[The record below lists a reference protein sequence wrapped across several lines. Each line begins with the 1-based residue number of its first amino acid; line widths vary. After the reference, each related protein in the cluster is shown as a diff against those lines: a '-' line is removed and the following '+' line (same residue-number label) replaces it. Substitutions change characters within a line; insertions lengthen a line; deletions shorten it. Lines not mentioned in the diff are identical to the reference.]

1 MIYCFDLDGTL
12 CSTLDESYKD
22 AEPYMDRIGYVNG
35 LFEKGHT
42 VIIET
47 ARGTMTGKDWLCI
60 TKDQLNGWGLKYTQ
74 LRTGIKVAA
83 DVYVDDKCVNSKNF
97 FD

>member
-12 CSTLDESYKD
+12 CSTPDESYKD
-22 AEPYMDRIGYVNG
+22 AEPHMDRIYYVNS

-42 VIIET
+42 IIIET
-47 ARGTMTGKDWLCI
+47 ARGTMTGIDWFCV
-60 TKDQLNGWGLKYTQ
+60 TKNQLSEWGLKYTQ
-74 LRTGIKVAA
+74 LRTGIKFAA
-83 DVYVDDKCVNSKNF
+83 DVYIDDKCVNSENF